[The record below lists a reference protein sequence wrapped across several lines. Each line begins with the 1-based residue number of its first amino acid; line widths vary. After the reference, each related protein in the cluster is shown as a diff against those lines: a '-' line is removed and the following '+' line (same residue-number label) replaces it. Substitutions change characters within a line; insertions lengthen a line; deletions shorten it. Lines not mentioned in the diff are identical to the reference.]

1 MNFRNPA
8 DRWGPVSQLLHWAIA
23 LLVLAM
29 GVLGLWMVEL
39 PNTPR
44 KIEIYALHKSIGLT
58 ILALAVMRLAWR
70 LYAGAPATLAGL
82 PRWQVRAANLTHAA
96 LYALL
101 FAMPLSGWLLNA
113 AAGFPLQ
120 WFGLFNL
127 PRVIDRDEALN
138 ELAATLHEAGFWLL
152 LVLVLV
158 HAGAAL
164 HHHLFR
170 QDRTLARMLPRRRTR
185 PAASEN
191 PHGS

>member
-8 DRWGPVSQLLHWAIA
+8 DRWGPVSQLLHWTIA
-23 LLVLAM
+23 LLVVAM
-29 GVLGLWMVEL
+29 AALGLWMVEL

-44 KIEIYALHKSIGLT
+44 KVEVYALHKSIGLT
-58 ILALAVMRLAWR
+58 ILALVALRLAWR

-82 PRWQVRAANLTHAA
+82 PRWQVRAANFTHAA

-113 AAGFPLQ
+113 AGGYPLQ

-127 PRVIDRDEALN
+127 PRVIGRDDALH
-138 ELAATLHEAGFWLL
+138 ELGETLHEAGFWLL

-158 HAGAAL
+158 HAGAAF
-164 HHHLFR
+164 HHHLFL
-170 QDRTLARMLPRRRTR
+170 QDATLARMLPRRRSR
-185 PAASEN
+185 PPAPEN
-191 PHGS
+191 PHDA